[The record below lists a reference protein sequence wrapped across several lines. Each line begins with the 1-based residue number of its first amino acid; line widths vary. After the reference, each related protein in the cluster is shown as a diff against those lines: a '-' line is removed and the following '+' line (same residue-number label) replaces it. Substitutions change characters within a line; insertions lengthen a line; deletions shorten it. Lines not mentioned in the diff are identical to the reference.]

1 MNIGLAFQV
10 IDDILDV
17 TSGDATMG
25 KTTGLDAQNEKMT
38 YVSLYG
44 IERSREIAGE
54 LTSKAI
60 QLCEKLSSNC
70 EFLKALILYM
80 QNRIN

>member
-1 MNIGLAFQV
+1 M
-10 IDDILDV
+10 DV
-17 TSGDATMG
+17 TSDDATMG

-44 IERSREIAGE
+44 IERSREIAAE
-54 LTSKAI
+54 LTGKAI
-60 QLCEKLSSNC
+60 ADCQKLSDNC
-70 EFLKALILYM
+70 EFFKALITYM